1 MTQALRDA
9 CVRSIHVLTTDG
21 QTLNGA
27 DAVYFIYEEVGYSA
41 ARVLRYPP
49 FIQVSELG
57 YRVVAANR
65 MLFSK
70 FLFKNE

>member
-1 MTQALRDA
+1 MTPALREA
-9 CVRSIHVLTTDG
+9 CEQSIHVLTTDG
-21 QTLNGA
+21 QTLKGA
-27 DAVYFIYEEVGYSA
+27 DAVYFIYDELGIPLV
-41 ARVLRYPP
+41 RFLRYTP

-70 FLFKNE
+70 FLFTGK

>member
-1 MTQALRDA
+1 MTTALREA
-9 CVRSIHVLTTDG
+9 CEQSIHVLTTGG

-27 DAVYFIYEEVGYSA
+27 DAVYFIYDELGIPLV
-41 ARVLRYPP
+41 RFLRYPP

-70 FLFKNE
+70 YLFTNE